1 MLARGSKK
9 TRRRKSKND
18 HGSAVSRKCPKFRTF
33 LQGDRLSIFGSSPI
47 KSYPAIT
54 VLSPRSGDAYLLV
67 EVGIGEFDFWLAVGV
82 VEGASLRKSLFDDR
96 PNFGY
101 RSNGILIDELTESGA
116 FNVAHVRVGVRCG
129 ASHNYFLQFSPI
141 KLLLTSVISLLF

>member
-1 MLARGSKK
+1 M
-9 TRRRKSKND
+9 
-18 HGSAVSRKCPKFRTF
+18 
-33 LQGDRLSIFGSSPI
+33 
-47 KSYPAIT
+47 
-54 VLSPRSGDAYLLV
+54 LV